1 MSRMHVL
8 APHIL
13 GGERL
18 AQLGR
23 HIATV
28 RLVSIGTGENTAL
41 IDMGGI
47 NVKFSTT
54 KEGLFATPRAMARE
68 QKINPEQWDLAFHL
82 AATVIVAGKGGDNQ
96 RRSSGSV
103 KRNVERVERG
113 EAPIHQEANQ

>member
-1 MSRMHVL
+1 MSRMDVL

-103 KRNVERVERG
+103 NRSVERG
-113 EAPIHQEANQ
+113 EHGEAPTHQETNR